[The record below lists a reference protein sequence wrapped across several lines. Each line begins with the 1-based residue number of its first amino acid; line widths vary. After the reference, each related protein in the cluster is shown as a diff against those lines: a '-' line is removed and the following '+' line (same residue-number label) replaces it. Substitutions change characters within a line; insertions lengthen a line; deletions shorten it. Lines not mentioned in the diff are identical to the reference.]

1 MQYIGEVCPI
11 TFVTTRLR
19 ATRRP
24 TSQLFEK
31 SLNGKNLMDPFEG
44 GDELTADIFHV
55 QGRLD
60 LIVTLPSEQHPALQ
74 SFRFTSLLSEI

>member
-1 MQYIGEVCPI
+1 
-11 TFVTTRLR
+11 
-19 ATRRP
+19 
-24 TSQLFEK
+24 
-31 SLNGKNLMDPFEG
+31 MDPFEG

-74 SFRFTSLLSEI
+74 SFRFTSLLSEIWSCKLGSGCSTVVENKPRDQEVTG